1 MSGTIPRINKKQ
13 LNSNN
18 KNKFKVRVIQL
29 NTLTTNNKQLN
40 NYMFDF
46 QLEEKVWFWILLA
59 IPVIILLFAVLQF
72 WKYRT
77 QKRFANSKLLKRL
90 SPNQSLFKSI
100 LKIVVLCLAIACFA
114 IALVNPKIGTKLET
128 VKRQGV
134 DIVFAVDV
142 SKSMLAE
149 DVAPNRLE
157 KSKQLVTQIINN
169 LASDRVGI
177 IAYAGKAFPQLPI
190 TTDYASAKMFLNNM
204 NTDML
209 SSQGTAISEAIEL
222 AKTYFDDEEQT
233 NRVLIIISDGEDHG
247 EMASNIAEEASDE
260 GIRIFTIG
268 VGDVK
273 GGPIPIKRNGILL
286 NYKKDNQGE
295 TVVTKLNEETLK
307 DIADEANGAYIN
319 GNNTADVIKEIKE
332 ILNNM
337 DKTEFEAKEF
347 ADYKDQFQWFLGFG
361 VFFLFLDIF
370 FLERKTGWLK
380 RLNLFNENF

>member
-1 MSGTIPRINKKQ
+1 
-13 LNSNN
+13 
-18 KNKFKVRVIQL
+18 
-29 NTLTTNNKQLN
+29 
-40 NYMFDF
+40 MFDF
-46 QLEEKVWFWILLA
+46 QLEEKVWFWMLLI
-59 IPVIILLFAVLQF
+59 IPVIVFLYTILQF

-77 QKRFANSKLLKRL
+77 QKRFSSNKLLSRL

-100 LKIVVLCLAIACFA
+100 LKVVVLCLAFGSLA

-149 DVAPNRLE
+149 DISPNRLE
-157 KSKQLVTQIINN
+157 KSKQLVNQIINN

-190 TTDYASAKMFLNNM
+190 TTDYASAKMFLKSM

-209 SSQGTAISEAIEL
+209 SSQGTAINEAIEL

-233 NRVLIIISDGEDHG
+233 NRVLIIISDGEDHSDI
-247 EMASNIAEEASDE
+247 ASNVAEEAADE

-268 VGDVK
+268 VGETE

-286 NYKKDNQGE
+286 NYKKDSQGE
-295 TVVTKLNEETLK
+295 TVITKLNEETLQQ
-307 DIADEANGAYIN
+307 IAEEANGAYIK
-319 GNNTADVIKEIKE
+319 GNNTSEVIEEIKN
-332 ILNNM
+332 ILNRM

-361 VFFLFLDIF
+361 IFFLFIDIF
-370 FLERKTGWLK
+370 LLERKTEWLK
-380 RLNLFNENF
+380 RLNLFNENI

>member
-1 MSGTIPRINKKQ
+1 M
-13 LNSNN
+13 
-18 KNKFKVRVIQL
+18 
-29 NTLTTNNKQLN
+29 
-40 NYMFDF
+40 F
-46 QLEEKVWFWILLA
+46 QLEEKIWFWALA
-59 IPVIILLFAVLQF
+59 IIPIMLLLFLLLHF
-72 WKYRT
+72 WRYKT
-77 QKRFANSKLLKRL
+77 QKKFAEAALLKRL
-90 SPNQSLFKSI
+90 SPNRSVFKSV
-100 LKIVVLCLAIACFA
+100 LKVLVLGLAFICLI

-128 VKRQGV
+128 VKREGV

-149 DVAPNRLE
+149 DIAPNRLE

-190 TTDYASAKMFLNNM
+190 TTDYASAKMFLQSM

-209 SSQGTAISEAIEL
+209 SSQGTAINEAIKL

-233 NRVLIIISDGEDHG
+233 NRVLIIISDGEDHS
-247 EMASNIAEEASDE
+247 EQAAAVAEEASEE

-273 GGPIPIKRNGILL
+273 GGPIPEKRNGVVL

-295 TVVTKLNEETLK
+295 TVITKLNEETLQN
-307 DIADEANGAYIN
+307 IADEANGAYIN
-319 GNNTADVIKEIKE
+319 GANTKDVVENIRE
-332 ILNNM
+332 ILNAM

-347 ADYKDQFQWFLGFG
+347 ADFKDQFQWFLGFG
-361 VFFLFLDIF
+361 IFFLLIDIML
-370 FLERKTGWLK
+370 LERKTAWLK
-380 RLNLFNENF
+380 KLNLFNENL